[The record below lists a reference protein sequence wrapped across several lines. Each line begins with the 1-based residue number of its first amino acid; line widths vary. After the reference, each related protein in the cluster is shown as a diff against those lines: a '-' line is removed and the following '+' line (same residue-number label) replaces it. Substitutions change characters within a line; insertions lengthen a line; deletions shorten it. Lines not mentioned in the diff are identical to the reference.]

1 MKLKYKKLV
10 MFVSLGTLFLS
21 FLILSMVP
29 NGGSGGINP
38 EEAEVS
44 QDEYKEI
51 NELVQKYFD
60 AKLTV
65 NMDAMNDLVS
75 DPSQVDQ
82 NKLIAQQEYL
92 EGYQNI
98 SCYVIANDT
107 EDAFRVYVRY
117 DMKIKNISTLAPS
130 LSGLYVTITSD
141 NSYRVYLSALDEEEE
156 EFIES
161 ADKNMEVIKLKEEVA
176 AKLNEA
182 LNADPN
188 FKQFYDKIAEQNQ
201 AAAIAVSQ
209 AAVNAQQQPAQQQP
223 AQQQPAQQQ
232 PAQQQPAQQQP
243 TEQQPVQ
250 QQPTE
255 QQPVQQQPTE
265 QQPAQ

>member
-29 NGGSGGINP
+29 NGGSGGVNP
-38 EEAEVS
+38 EKAEVS

-65 NMDAMNDLVS
+65 NMEAMSDLVS

-82 NKLIAQQEYL
+82 NKLVAQQEYL

-98 SCYVIANDT
+98 SCYVIANEA

-130 LSGLYVTITSD
+130 LSGLYVTVTSD

-156 EFIES
+156 EFIDS

-201 AAAIAVSQ
+201 AAAIAASQ
-209 AAVNAQQQPAQQQP
+209 AAVNAQQQPVEQQPSQQQPVEQQP
-223 AQQQPAQQQ
+223 AQQQPVEQQ
-232 PAQQQPAQQQP
+232 PVEQQPV
-243 TEQQPVQ
+243 EQQPVQ
-250 QQPTE
+250 
-255 QQPVQQQPTE
+255 
-265 QQPAQ
+265 

>member
-1 MKLKYKKLV
+1 MEEIMKLKYKKLV

-65 NMDAMNDLVS
+65 NMEAMNDLVS

-82 NKLIAQQEYL
+82 NKLVAQQEYL

-98 SCYVIANDT
+98 SCYVIANEA

-130 LSGLYVTITSD
+130 LSGLYVTVTSD

-201 AAAIAVSQ
+201 AAAMAASQ
-209 AAVNAQQQPAQQQP
+209 AALNAQQQAAAQQQPVEQQPVEQQPAEQQPAQQQP
-223 AQQQPAQQQ
+223 A
-232 PAQQQPAQQQP
+232 
-243 TEQQPVQ
+243 
-250 QQPTE
+250 
-255 QQPVQQQPTE
+255 E